1 MFVRKLMKTATLVL
15 AMLMLPVAAWA
26 VDDATAVDAKRM
38 QGDWMV
44 ERMRVDGMDLP
55 ALDAQALFRTV
66 QGDRYAVSRYAKVI
80 GQGTFK
86 LDATKSPKT
95 IDSTPAPKPGGK
107 SSEPPKPIRGIYE
120 FDGDRMRICNS
131 RPGQPRPKNFEAKRF
146 TGHTLIVWEPE
157 VK

>member
-1 MFVRKLMKTATLVL
+1 MKTATLFL
-15 AMLMLPVAAWA
+15 AMLVLPVAVLA
-26 VDDATAVDAKRM
+26 VDDPSALDVKRM

-44 ERMRVDGMDLP
+44 KTMRVDGMDLP
-55 ALDAQALFRTV
+55 TLDAQALFRTV
-66 QGDRYAVSRYAKVI
+66 EGERYAVSRYAKVI

-95 IDSTPAPKPGGK
+95 IDSTPVAKPGGK
-107 SSEPPKPIRGIYE
+107 SSEPPKPILGIYE
-120 FDGDRMRICNS
+120 FDGDKMRICNS

-157 VK
+157 AN